1 MTSKAVLG
9 AELSAG
15 IVAREGMIV
24 KLFLDIFV
32 KVFFILSPFF
42 SVSMFLLLSGNMD
55 RRARSR
61 CALRTSAAILII
73 CFVVYFFG
81 NLVFHVLGITV
92 PAFQVGAGTLL
103 FLTSLQMVSGR
114 RSELAA
120 DENEDFAVVPLAI
133 PMIVGPGTIG
143 TLLVFG
149 MQISSTREKIV
160 AGSAILSAVALISL
174 FLFLAMPIGRWL
186 GQKGLQMMMK
196 LTGLILT
203 AIAAQII
210 FNGISGFLN
219 AAH

>member
-1 MTSKAVLG
+1 M
-9 AELSAG
+9 E
-15 IVAREGMIV
+15 
-24 KLFLDIFV
+24 LFLDIFT

-55 RRARSR
+55 PRARRR
-61 CALRTSAAILII
+61 CALRTSVAILVL
-73 CFVVYFFG
+73 CFLIYFFG
-81 NLVFHVLGITV
+81 NLIFRVLGITV

-114 RSELAA
+114 RSEIAL
-120 DENEDFAVVPLAI
+120 DPDEDFAVVPLAI

-143 TLLVFG
+143 TLLVLG
-149 MQISSTREKIV
+149 MEISGTREKIL
-160 AGSAILSAVALISL
+160 AGAAILLAVLLISL
-174 FLFLAMPIGRWL
+174 FLFLAMPIARIL

-210 FNGISGFLN
+210 FSGVEGFLRG
-219 AAH
+219 AQP